1 MKDIIINFLI
11 GMFFGMLV
19 TVGLIASTERIKTE
33 QSQSKFEIKENV
45 SLRPPRE
52 LPKDEIE
59 YDEIKIPT
67 NLREV
72 IL

>member
-1 MKDIIINFLI
+1 
-11 GMFFGMLV
+11 MFFGMLV

-33 QSQSKFEIKENV
+33 QSKFEIKENV
-45 SLRPPRE
+45 SLKPPRE

-59 YDEIKIPT
+59 FDEIKIPK
-67 NLREV
+67 NLQEV

>member
-19 TVGLIASTERIKTE
+19 TVGLILSTERIKTE
-33 QSQSKFEIKENV
+33 QSKFEIKENV
-45 SLRPPRE
+45 SLRPPKE
-52 LPKDEIE
+52 LPKDNIE
-59 YDEIKIPT
+59 YDEIRIPT